1 MRFTASSDECLQ
13 RLWLLDKTLH
23 PSDSSTL
30 SQIYVFVQIH
40 FLIQSHKM
48 PLCFGFS
55 PTETEIY
62 VYTVTVYHW
71 YDNEANSNA
80 QRKKSFLNAA
90 AEIKHMHLLFDWK
103 PAADYTSII
112 SEYIT
117 ARVFVAH
124 VFWLE
129 NPARGWKSFLQK
141 PDCLIGHSVIF
152 FFWGGGG
159 CGSWKSVKIH
169 AKNSK

>member
-23 PSDSSTL
+23 RSDSSTL
-30 SQIYVFVQIH
+30 LQIYVFVQSH
-40 FLIQSHKM
+40 FHIQPHKM
-48 PLCFGFS
+48 LLCFGFS
-55 PTETEIY
+55 PTETEIC
-62 VYTVTVYHW
+62 VYTVRVYHW

-80 QRKKSFLNAA
+80 QRKKKSFLNAA

-112 SEYIT
+112 SEHIT

-152 FFWGGGG
+152 FFFLGGGVG
-159 CGSWKSVKIH
+159 GWLKSVKI
-169 AKNSK
+169 SS

>member
-1 MRFTASSDECLQ
+1 MIMEQ
-13 RLWLLDKTLH
+13 IPTL
-23 PSDSSTL
+23 
-30 SQIYVFVQIH
+30 
-40 FLIQSHKM
+40 
-48 PLCFGFS
+48 
-55 PTETEIY
+55 
-62 VYTVTVYHW
+62 
-71 YDNEANSNA
+71 NA
-80 QRKKSFLNAA
+80 KKSFLNAA

-141 PDCLIGHSVIF
+141 SDCLIGHSMI

>member
-1 MRFTASSDECLQ
+1 MYLFRVTSIFSLTKCYYALASAQ
-13 RLWLLDKTLH
+13 QK
-23 PSDSSTL
+23 
-30 SQIYVFVQIH
+30 Q
-40 FLIQSHKM
+40 K
-48 PLCFGFS
+48 
-55 PTETEIY
+55 Y
-62 VYTVTVYHW
+62 VYIQLEFITDMIMKQIPTL
-71 YDNEANSNA
+71 NA
-80 QRKKSFLNAA
+80 KKKSFLNAA

-112 SEYIT
+112 SEHIT

-152 FFWGGGG
+152 FFFFFGGGTVEAG
-159 CGSWKSVKIH
+159 NLWKFMLRTVSRC
-169 AKNSK
+169 

>member
-30 SQIYVFVQIH
+30 SQIYVFVQI
-40 FLIQSHKM
+40 QSHKL

-124 VFWLE
+124 VFWLG
-129 NPARGWKSFLQK
+129 NPAWGWKSFLQK

-152 FFWGGGG
+152 FFLGGGGG